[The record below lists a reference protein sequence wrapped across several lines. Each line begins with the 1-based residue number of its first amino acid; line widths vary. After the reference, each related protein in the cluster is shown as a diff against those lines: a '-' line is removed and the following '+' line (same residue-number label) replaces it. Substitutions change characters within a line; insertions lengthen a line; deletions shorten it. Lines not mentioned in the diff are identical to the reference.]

1 MSCPDLMKTPT
12 EPRFLAVDFYCGAG
26 GTTRG
31 LLDAGGYVIAGID
44 NDATCQKTYERNN
57 GNTTLDEHTP
67 LFLPYDMFPKTL
79 GYPGGEQ
86 QQVFEV
92 LRELVPA
99 KRRLAN
105 GAPLLFAICAPCQS
119 FTKFAQRHLTQGRK
133 ESRERDRSLLSQ
145 TLDFVDE
152 FKPELVLCE
161 NVIGISRGTARSV
174 WTDFIAALRERDY
187 AVDDKDVC
195 ASNFGVP
202 QYRRRSFLMGLKVE
216 PSVLS
221 PPVAVPTCAGDGQP
235 ISVEDAIGE
244 LPPIEAGESNG
255 DVVDHMCR
263 NLSETNLRRLAYL
276 EPGQSNFGLANAP
289 SGDLSLACHRRLE
302 GAGKRGFGDV
312 YTRMRPDRPSPT
324 ITTRFISISNGRFG
338 HFDQKQLRGISV
350 REGATLQSFPKSYRF
365 YSPGIEAKA
374 KMIGNAVP
382 PKLAAHMAS
391 HLASMWE
398 NRPEEVAPND

>member
-1 MSCPDLMKTPT
+1 MKTPT

-31 LLDAGGYVIAGID
+31 LLDAGGHVIAGID
-44 NDATCQKTYERNN
+44 NDATCRETYERNN
-57 GNTTLDEHTP
+57 ENTTLDEHGP
-67 LFLPYDMFPKTL
+67 SFLAYDMFPETL
-79 GYPGGEQ
+79 DYPDGEQ
-86 QQVFEV
+86 ARVFEV

-99 KRRLAN
+99 KRHLAS
-105 GAPLLFAICAPCQS
+105 GTPLLFAVCAPCQS

-145 TLDFVDE
+145 TLDFIDE

-161 NVIGISRGTARSV
+161 NVIGISRGAARRV
-174 WTDFIAALRERDY
+174 WTDFIAALRERCY
-187 AVDDKDVC
+187 VVDDKDVC

-202 QYRRRSFLMGLKVE
+202 QYRRRSFLMGLKAD
-216 PSVLS
+216 SLVLS
-221 PPVAVPTCAGDGQP
+221 PPVSVPTRAGDSKP
-235 ISVEDAIGE
+235 ISVKDAIGE
-244 LPPIEAGESNG
+244 LPPLEAGESNS
-255 DVVDHMCR
+255 DVADHMCR
-263 NLSETNLRRLAYL
+263 NLNETNRRRLAYL
-276 EPGQSNFGLANAP
+276 KPGDSNFGLANAP

-312 YTRMRPDRPSPT
+312 YTRMRGDKPSPT

-338 HFDQKQLRGISV
+338 HFDQKQIRGISV
-350 REGATLQSFPKSYRF
+350 REGATLQSFPQSYRF
-365 YSPGIEAKA
+365 YSRGIEGKA

-391 HLASMWE
+391 CLVSTWAS
-398 NRPEEVAPND
+398 RPGELGAND